1 MHIKGLGKSQLWI
14 QISQERIAVWSKFF
28 FVFQNEH
35 TKIHDRKIILTF
47 HDIFDKLLILTV

>member
-14 QISQERIAVWSKFF
+14 QISQERIVVWSKFF
-28 FVFQNEH
+28 VFQSEQS
-35 TKIHDRKIILTF
+35 KIHDRKIKLTF